1 MSTGMILDRSFRLY
15 LDNFTLMIALSA
27 ILNIPLLVISLV
39 FNASNIDPATL
50 NSATVATILI
60 GGLLSILALL
70 IIGPMIAG
78 ATTMAI
84 SDIYL
89 GNIATAGA
97 VLSAGWR
104 KAWTLLKTQLIVG
117 LMFAGLFIAT
127 GIVLGIVTG
136 ILLSLGI
143 PRVAIGVVIFLGFVA
158 AIASFVP
165 IFISYSL
172 IAPVVMIEGSKNG
185 RVIRQRSW
193 ALVKGNRGKVFLI
206 FLVIVVIQ
214 VLVQIGIGFV
224 SVLGFGPGN
233 GSIIPSILEN
243 LVSLLL
249 TPISA
254 IAVTL
259 LYYDFRIRKEGF
271 DLEILSQSMGGPAT
285 EA

>member
-1 MSTGMILDRSFRLY
+1 MVLDRSFRLY
-15 LDNFTLMIALSA
+15 LENFTLMIALSA

-39 FNASNIDPATL
+39 FNASNIDPANL
-50 NSATVATILI
+50 NSATIATILI
-60 GGLLSILALL
+60 GGILSILALL
-70 IIGPMIAG
+70 IIGPLIAG

-89 GNIATAGA
+89 GNVATAGA

-104 KAWTLLKTQLIVG
+104 KAWTLLKAQLIVG
-117 LMFAGLFIAT
+117 LLFAGLFIAV
-127 GIVLGIVTG
+127 GIVLGVVTVV
-136 ILLSLGI
+136 LSSIGI
-143 PRVAIGVVIFLGFVA
+143 PRIAVGILIFLGFLA
-158 AIASFVP
+158 AIVSCVP
-165 IFISYSL
+165 IFLSYSL

-214 VLVQIGIGFV
+214 VLVQIGVGVVATI
-224 SVLGFGPGN
+224 GFGPGN
-233 GSIIPSILEN
+233 GTALTSIMEN
-243 LVSLLL
+243 MVSLLL

-271 DLEILSQSMGGPAT
+271 DLEILSQSIGGPAT

>member
-1 MSTGMILDRSFRLY
+1 
-15 LDNFTLMIALSA
+15 MIALSA

-39 FNASNIDPATL
+39 FSASNIDPANL
-50 NSATVATILI
+50 NSATVATVLI
-60 GGLLSILALL
+60 GVILSILALL
-70 IIGPMIAG
+70 IIGPLIAG

-89 GNIATAGA
+89 GNMATAGA

-104 KAWTLLKTQLIVG
+104 KAWTLLKAQLIVG
-117 LMFAGLFIAT
+117 LMFAGLFIAI
-127 GIVLGIVTG
+127 GIVLGVVAVVLPLI
-136 ILLSLGI
+136 GI
-143 PRVAIGVVIFLGFVA
+143 PRVAVGILIFLVFLA
-158 AIASFVP
+158 AMVSCVP
-165 IFISYSL
+165 IFLSYSL

-193 ALVKGNRGKVFLI
+193 ELVKGNRGKVFLI

-214 VLVQIGIGFV
+214 VLVQIGIGLV
-224 SVLGFGPGN
+224 SAIGFGPGN
-233 GSIIPSILEN
+233 ASVLTSIMEN

-271 DLEILSQSMGGPAT
+271 DLEILSQSIAGPAT